1 MQNKV
6 YATLWRITTLVAC
19 GLLVATFILAYQA
32 RGQPQADL
40 IARVTSPNPTV
51 YLRAEPSSSSRIVTI
66 LERGSTVKVIDTI
79 TDQNIRWLKVEAGR
93 FSGWL
98 LEANIVFES
107 PSLDESVQ

>member
-6 YATLWRITTLVAC
+6 YPTLWRITGLVAI
-19 GLLVATFILAYQA
+19 GLLVATLILAYQA
-32 RGQPQADL
+32 RSQPQPDL

-51 YLRAEPSSSSRIVTI
+51 YLRAEPSTSSQIVTI
-66 LERGSTVKVIDTI
+66 LERGSTVNVIDTL

-98 LEANIVFES
+98 PETNIAFES
-107 PSLDESVQ
+107 PSLDEGTP